1 MGWDYDPIMV
11 VPAGGVVADVVLA
24 GAGGIRAPAEV
35 FQRIFL
41 VFLGLGT
48 LVGTIVIT
56 YTLYNAY
63 KYRYREDV
71 DPAPDAER
79 PQMGELPEGG
89 GKGKKLFLSFGLSAV
104 VVLSLVAWTYG
115 ALVMVEEGP
124 SQSAGQEELD
134 SLEVQVEG
142 YQFGWDYIY
151 PNGHTASTLRVPAD
165 TVVNVSVTSRDVFH
179 NFGIPELR
187 VKTDAIPGQTNDAW
201 FVAKET
207 GTYTANCYELCGQGH
222 SYMQTDVVV
231 MEQSA
236 FDDWYSDTNGTQ
248 AATNDTQAATN
259 DTGGDAT
266 EADL

>member
-1 MGWDYDPIMV
+1 MA

-41 VFLGLGT
+41 VFLALGT
-48 LVGTIVIT
+48 LVGTVVIT

-104 VVLSLVAWTYG
+104 IVLSLVAWTYG
-115 ALVMVEEGP
+115 ALVMVEDGP
-124 SQSAGQEELD
+124 DVQSENLD
-134 SLEVQVEG
+134 SVDVHVEG
-142 YQFGWDYIY
+142 YQFGWEYTY
-151 PNGHTASTLRVPAD
+151 PNGATATTLRVPVD

-187 VKTDAIPGQTNDAW
+187 IKTDAIPGQTNDAW
-201 FVAKET
+201 FVAEET

-231 MEQSA
+231 MSQSA
-236 FDDWYSDTNGTQ
+236 YQDWYSNTNGTQ
-248 AATNDTQAATN
+248 AATNG
-259 DTGGDAT
+259 TGGNTT